1 MLTVNNVCECVCV
14 LLSNT
19 NKINF
24 TASLENMQTAAK
36 EKPGKTQEK
45 HRKSIN
51 DANAIC

>member
-1 MLTVNNVCECVCV
+1 MCECVCV

-36 EKPGKTQEK
+36 EKSRKNAGKTQEK
-45 HRKSIN
+45 HH
-51 DANAIC
+51 